1 MKRSDFAALIL
12 THNRADRVFTYESLR
27 RHGYTGPIMIV
38 IDDSDPSMHE
48 YLERFGSEVSIF
60 SKKEVARYT
69 DPGDNFGGLRGVL
82 YARNASFDLARAK
95 GFRYFI
101 ALDDDYRSFTFRFD
115 RKLDY
120 NPKACRDLDTVFS
133 SMVEFLEESGAATV
147 CMAQGGDFIGGSEN
161 PCAEKITLSR
171 KAMNSFVCS
180 VDRPFRFMGRINE
193 DVNAYT
199 ALGSIGKLFFTTYQ
213 VSLGQTQTQTN
224 SGGLTE
230 IYLDLGTFVKSFYSV
245 MYLPSAVKVKVLQDR
260 GNPRLHH
267 SIAWNNAVP
276 KILRESHRKG
286 A

>member
-1 MKRSDFAALIL
+1 MRSDFAALIL
-12 THNRADRVFTYESLR
+12 THNRADRVFTYETLR
-27 RHGYTGPIMIV
+27 RHGYTGKVVIV
-38 IDDSDPSMHE
+38 IDDSDPAMHE
-48 YLERFGSEVSIF
+48 YLERFGREVAIF
-60 SKKEVARYT
+60 SKAEAAKYT
-69 DPGDNFGGLRGVL
+69 DPGDNFGGMRGVL
-82 YARNASFDLARAK
+82 YARNASFKIARDLGLK
-95 GFRYFI
+95 YFI
-101 ALDDDYRSFTFRFD
+101 QLDDDYRSFTFRFN
-115 RKLDY
+115 RTLDY
-120 NPKACRDLDTVFS
+120 APKACRDLDTVFS
-133 SMVEFLEESGAATV
+133 AMTDFLEESGAHSV

-161 PCAEKITLSR
+161 PQAERLGLTR

-180 VDRPFRFMGRINE
+180 TDRPFTFMGRINE

-199 ALGSIGKLFFTTYQ
+199 AHGATGKLFFTTYQ

-267 SIAWNNAVP
+267 AISWNHCVP

>member
-1 MKRSDFAALIL
+1 MRSDFAALIL
-12 THNRADRVFTYESLR
+12 THNRADRVFTYETLR
-27 RHGYTGPIMIV
+27 RHGYTGKIVIV
-38 IDDSDPSMHE
+38 IDDGDPALHE
-48 YLERFGSEVSIF
+48 YLERFGR
-60 SKKEVARYT
+60 EVAIFKKAEIAKVT

-82 YARNASFDLARAK
+82 YARNASFQVARDLGIK
-95 GFRYFI
+95 YFI
-101 ALDDDYRSFTFRFD
+101 QLDDDYRSFTFRFN
-115 RKLDY
+115 RELDY
-120 NPKACRDLDTVFS
+120 QPKACRNLDAVFS
-133 SMVEFLEESGAATV
+133 AMTDFLEDSGASSV

-161 PCAEKITLSR
+161 PCAEKISLSR

-180 VDRPFRFMGRINE
+180 VERPFRFMGRINE

-199 ALGSIGKLFFTTYQ
+199 ALGSVGKLFFTTYQ

-267 SIAWNNAVP
+267 SIAWNNCVP
-276 KILRESHRKG
+276 KILPESFRKG